1 MTGALSHRCFHVNQR
16 GIEPPPDNV
25 RIYNNTIFSSSTGNF
40 YGVTLG
46 SNATNVGVIN
56 NLGSAPSATSPT
68 MINGTGG
75 AGLISSNN
83 LIASPASLFVN
94 ATPTIPVHFGLL
106 SLPNPGRDTG
116 LSTVPV
122 FSDFFR
128 ASGPQNGAI
137 DIGAVEG
144 P

>member
-1 MTGALSHRCFHVNQR
+1 MGHTWQCTAWKR
-16 GIEPPPDNV
+16 V
-25 RIYNNTIFSSSTGNF
+25 RFRINST
-40 YGVTLG
+40 
-46 SNATNVGVIN
+46 ATNVNIVNNMVSVPTAIN
-56 NLGSAPSATSPT
+56 PV
-68 MINGTGG
+68 MISGTGG

-94 ATPTIPVHFGLL
+94 ATPTIPVHFGLQ
-106 SLPNPGRDTG
+106 SLPNPARDTG
-116 LSTVPV
+116 LTTVPV

-128 ASGPQNGAI
+128 ADRPLNGAI